1 MKEDKKYE
9 SAALGSCLGFMGIT
23 VICLGLIIMNYFKG
37 CNVKSEDTPIQTPTI
52 IEQVVDTLGEI
63 QYSDEHVMWI
73 GGNGDTIWE

>member
-1 MKEDKKYE
+1 
-9 SAALGSCLGFMGIT
+9 
-23 VICLGLIIMNYFKG
+23 MNYFKG

>member
-9 SAALGSCLGFMGIT
+9 SAALGSCLGFMGIS

-37 CNVKSEDTPIQTPTI
+37 CDIKSEDTPPQTPTI
-52 IEQVVDTLGEI
+52 IEQVVDSI
-63 QYSDEHVMWI
+63 HYVSDEEVMWI